1 MGKGRSFSRA
11 TEGPGGVTS
20 PKNYRAIY
28 NNQRKNTVGGS
39 AGGQYKANQQMMNQT
54 VQAGG
59 NSPNNFA

>member
-39 AGGQYKANQQMMNQT
+39 AGGQYKVNQQLMNQT
-54 VQAGG
+54 V
-59 NSPNNFA
+59 